1 MARVLASAE
10 DLARMRFAAAPAPL
24 METGLAIAD
33 LQRRPPHARPRWAA
47 AFPDTARP
55 LLDLIPAKGFG
66 PQFLDPMAGDLDEA
80 IAVVLATPRR
90 FLRADLMQSWTNR
103 PGTPVPPLW
112 VRTLADGDRES
123 LDLVVRGLRD
133 FYHACIAPQWTQVRA
148 TFRHDV
154 DSRLPV
160 LATEGFTGLFATLHP
175 QLRFQEGTF
184 VKPGPLRV
192 MELNGDGLQLMPS
205 AFWRGLPAF
214 AIRPAVRGG
223 NALIYPANPITPGE
237 AAEPEPAA
245 TRTAGAGRL
254 ANAERLADL
263 LGRTRAAALHA
274 LRQPRTTTDLAS
286 QLAISLASASEHT
299 RTLREANLVRST
311 RHGRSVRHSLTPLG
325 HQLLDADG

>member
-33 LQRRPPHARPRWAA
+33 LQRRPRNALPRWAA

-66 PQFLDPMAGDLDEA
+66 PQFLDPMAVDLDEA
-80 IAVVLATPRR
+80 VAMVLATPRR

-103 PGTPVPPLW
+103 PGRPVPPLW

-123 LDLVVRGLRD
+123 LDLVVGGLRD
-133 FYHACIAPQWTQVRA
+133 FYLACIAPQWTQVRA
-148 TFRHDV
+148 TFRRDV

-175 QLRFQEGTF
+175 RMRFQDGAF
-184 VKPGPLRV
+184 SKPGPSRV
-192 MELNGDGLQLMPS
+192 IELNGDGLQLMPS

-223 NALIYPANPITPGE
+223 NALIYPADPITPGE
-237 AAEPEPAA
+237 VTDPEPV
-245 TRTAGAGRL
+245 TPRTAT
-254 ANAERLADL
+254 AERLADL

-274 LRQPRTTTDLAS
+274 LRQPRTTTDLAG

-299 RTLREANLVRST
+299 RTLRAANLVRTT

-325 HQLLDADG
+325 HQLLDAE

>member
-1 MARVLASAE
+1 MARVLASAQ

-33 LQRRPPHARPRWAA
+33 LQRRPRNARPRWAA

-66 PQFLDPMAGDLDEA
+66 PQFLDPMAVDLDEA
-80 IAVVLATPRR
+80 VAMVLATPRR
-90 FLRADLMQSWTNR
+90 FLRADLKQSWTNR

-133 FYHACIAPQWTQVRA
+133 FYLACVAPQWTQVRA
-148 TFRHDV
+148 TFRRDV

-175 QLRFQEGTF
+175 RMRFQDGAF

-223 NALIYPANPITPGE
+223 NALIYPANPVTPG
-237 AAEPEPAA
+237 AVTDREPVA
-245 TRTAGAGRL
+245 TRSAT
-254 ANAERLADL
+254 AERLAGL

-274 LRQPRTTTDLAS
+274 LRQPRTTTDLAG

-299 RTLREANLVRST
+299 RTLREANLVRTT

-325 HQLLDADG
+325 HQLLDADS

>member
-1 MARVLASAE
+1 MARVLASAQ

-24 METGLAIAD
+24 MEAGLAIAD
-33 LQRRPPHARPRWAA
+33 LQRRPRSALPKWAA

-66 PQFLDPMAGDLDEA
+66 PQFLDPMAADLDEA
-80 IAVVLATPRR
+80 VATVLATPRK
-90 FLRADLMQSWTNR
+90 FLRADLMQSWANR
-103 PGTPVPPLW
+103 PGRPVPPLW
-112 VRTLADGDRES
+112 VRNLGDGDRES

-133 FYHACIAPQWTQVRA
+133 FHLACVAPQWTQVRA
-148 TFRHDV
+148 TFRRDV

-160 LATEGFTGLFATLHP
+160 LANEGFTGLFATLHP
-175 QLRFQEGTF
+175 RMRFQDGAF
-184 VKPGPLRV
+184 IKPGPLRV
-192 MELNGDGLQLMPS
+192 MELDGEGLQLMPS

-223 NALIYPANPITPGE
+223 NALIYPAAPITPGE
-237 AAEPEPAA
+237 VTDPEPLEPRAA
-245 TRTAGAGRL
+245 T
-254 ANAERLADL
+254 AERLAGL

-274 LRQPRTTTDLAS
+274 LRQPRTTTDLAG

-299 RTLREANLVRST
+299 RTLREANLVRTT

-325 HQLLDADG
+325 QQLLDADRS

>member
-1 MARVLASAE
+1 MARVVASTQ
-10 DLARMRFAAAPAPL
+10 DLARMRFAAGPAPL

-33 LQRRPPHARPRWAA
+33 LQRRPRTAWPKWAH

-66 PQFLDPMAGDLDEA
+66 PQFLDPMSVDLDEA
-80 IAVVLATPRR
+80 VAMVLATPRR
-90 FLRADLMQSWTNR
+90 FLRADLMQSWHNR

-133 FYHACIAPQWTQVRA
+133 FYLACVAPQWTQVRA
-148 TFRHDV
+148 VFQSDV

-175 QLRFQEGTF
+175 RMRFQDGSF
-184 VKPGPLRV
+184 IKPGPARV
-192 MELNGDGLQLMPS
+192 MELGGDGLQLMPS

-223 NALIYPANPITPGE
+223 NAMIYPASPIHP
-237 AAEPEPAA
+237 PHDPAA
-245 TRTAGAGRL
+245 GPVPDRPD
-254 ANAERLADL
+254 NARRLADL

-274 LRQPRTTTDLAS
+274 LRRPHTTTDLAG

-299 RTLREANLVRST
+299 RTLREANLIRTT
-311 RHGRSVRHSLTPLG
+311 RHGREVRHTLTELG
-325 HQLLDADG
+325 HQLLDADGS